1 MDYTYQL
8 LIKPLLFR
16 LEPEA
21 AHDITVSLLKLL
33 EQSMLA
39 KKFLRKYF
47 QTCGSPVSIC
57 GLNFPNQIGL
67 AAGLDKNGQFPG
79 ISSALGFGH
88 VEVGTVTPKPQPG
101 NEKPRLFRIPKDKS
115 LINRMGFNNYGAEA
129 LRRRIVKSYPKD
141 KRSSL
146 LGINI
151 GKGRDTPLCDAA
163 DDYIYCFD
171 QLVEVADYFTINVS
185 SPNTPNLRVL
195 QQKEFLDPLLKS
207 LDLANSSYSKK
218 SQNEKIPCF
227 LKVSPDETFSSLEKI
242 IEIALS
248 RNISG
253 IIATNTT
260 NYSPGR
266 NKHFQKGGWSGGSY
280 LEKKANAIIKFIA
293 QITNNNLPI
302 IGVGGV
308 CDANTAIRKLD
319 LGASLV
325 QLYTSFIYEGPRL
338 PKEIL
343 LGIEKRNSWFT

>member
-57 GLNFPNQIGL
+57 GLDFPNQIGL

-101 NEKPRLFRIPKDKS
+101 NEKPRLFRVPKDKS
-115 LINRMGFNNYGAEA
+115 
-129 LRRRIVKSYPKD
+129 
-141 KRSSL
+141 

-185 SPNTPNLRVL
+185 SPNTPNLRIL

-207 LDLANSSYSKK
+207 LDLANSLYSKK

-260 NYSPGR
+260 NYSPGT

-280 LEKKANAIIKFIA
+280 LEKK
-293 QITNNNLPI
+293 PM
-302 IGVGGV
+302 
-308 CDANTAIRKLD
+308 
-319 LGASLV
+319 
-325 QLYTSFIYEGPRL
+325 P
-338 PKEIL
+338 
-343 LGIEKRNSWFT
+343 